1 MDAVA
6 GQLRHGDRRQG
17 AGGLGPDKDAEAG
30 APAGY
35 GVATQISGVIQALQG
50 QASNKFHDRS
60 LLWYKFRLVQY
71 SINPRR
77 GKGPPS
83 ASKQTQHQSHN
94 QQCNCNHGNS
104 AEQFLPSGAPAMGL
118 KQAQTDKE
126 NHRQQPEAHNIAVSL
141 LYQVQHRHHGRKDRQ
156 QKTMY

>member
-6 GQLRHGDRRQG
+6 GQLCHGDRRQR

-30 APAGY
+30 TPAGY
-35 GVATQISGVIQALQG
+35 GVAAQIPCIIQALQG
-50 QASNKFHDRS
+50 QASNKFHGRS

-83 ASKQTQHQSHN
+83 ASKQVQYQSHN
-94 QQCNCNHGNS
+94 QQRHCNHGDS
-104 AEQFLPSGAPAMGL
+104 TEQFLPSGALAMGL
-118 KQAQTDKE
+118 EQAQTDKE

-141 LYQVQHRHHGRKDRQ
+141 LYQVQHRHHSRKDRQ